1 MDKDSLPDFILL
13 THPENNTR
21 SIDYSDR
28 SAAVLWG
35 DCSSALV
42 ISTKMP
48 SPYVVTETSFHSSP
62 KNWKK
67 VGFPIAGH
75 FRQDGRT
82 VQTFAI
88 KRSLSLIREMRE
100 HIPGEK
106 ADRVKF
112 IGHQANLMML
122 NSVCNLAEIKPENH
136 LYNVDMFGNCGAAGA
151 ASVLSQ
157 NWGRFTPGDFITF
170 TIVGAGLSWA
180 ALLIEVRS

>member
-1 MDKDSLPDFILL
+1 
-13 THPENNTR
+13 
-21 SIDYSDR
+21 
-28 SAAVLWG
+28 
-35 DCSSALV
+35 
-42 ISTKMP
+42 
-48 SPYVVTETSFHSSP
+48 VTETSFQSSP
-62 KNWKK
+62 KNWQK
-67 VGFPIAGH
+67 VGFPVGGH

-100 HIPGEK
+100 YIPGENVDK
-106 ADRVKF
+106 VKV

-122 NSVCNLAEIKPENH
+122 NSVCNLAEIKKENH
-136 LYNVDMFGNCGAAGA
+136 LYNVDMYGNCGAAGA

-157 NWGRFTPGDFITF
+157 NWENFSPGDFITL